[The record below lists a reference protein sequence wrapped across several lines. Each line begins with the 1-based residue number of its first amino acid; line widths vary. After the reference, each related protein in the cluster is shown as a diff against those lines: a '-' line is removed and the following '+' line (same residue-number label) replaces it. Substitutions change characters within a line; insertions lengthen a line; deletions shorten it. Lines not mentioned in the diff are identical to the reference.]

1 MVRVPSSRVLV
12 CALLVLGVASASC
25 EQAPKR
31 RSGPI
36 NNTDP
41 EEEEGTG
48 GTGGKPSSTGG
59 KGGTTQSQPDAS
71 SSSGSSG
78 GSSGAGGSGGGGGAP
93 ADAGADR
100 GSMGSPDTAPVAA
113 APKLSTDVAPIA
125 KMRCAV
131 AGCHDPV
138 KKEHGMDVSTPA
150 GIMTSWVNKMTADH
164 CQNNKAVT
172 RVVPGMPDASFVVK
186 LITSTNYCA
195 EIKRMPP
202 PPLPTLTPAQIQTI
216 RDWIAAG
223 AKND

>member
-1 MVRVPSSRVLV
+1 M
-12 CALLVLGVASASC
+12 
-25 EQAPKR
+25 
-31 RSGPI
+31 
-36 NNTDP
+36 
-41 EEEEGTG
+41 G
-48 GTGGKPSSTGG
+48 GTGG
-59 KGGTTQSQPDAS
+59 
-71 SSSGSSG
+71 G
-78 GSSGAGGSGGGGGAP
+78 GSSAGGSGGGAMPDSGAAIA
-93 ADAGADR
+93 ADGPGAA
-100 GSMGSPDTAPVAA
+100 PDTMTAPA

-138 KKEHGMDVSTPA
+138 KKEHGMDVSTPM

-172 RVVPGMPDASFVVK
+172 RVVPGKPEESFVVK
-186 LITSTNYCA
+186 LITSTNYCS

-202 PPLPTLTPAQIQTI
+202 PPLATLTPAQIQTI